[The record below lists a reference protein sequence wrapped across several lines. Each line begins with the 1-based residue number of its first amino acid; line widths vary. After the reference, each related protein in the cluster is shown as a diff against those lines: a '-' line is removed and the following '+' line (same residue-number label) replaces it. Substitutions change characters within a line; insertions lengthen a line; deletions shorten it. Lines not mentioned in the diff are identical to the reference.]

1 MAEKGT
7 ALQNTVLACGIPFNV
22 KWESSNSNGGSEA
35 NRELKVIYLDEEASK
50 QSESSNI
57 QRDMKDRRI
66 DSQMNIFGLD
76 ESSAK
81 RGSYK
86 EFPSN
91 SYGQVPASADM
102 SHQHIDI
109 GTIYNGIQPVQPLP
123 VGGVEVEQVVNIK
136 NYGCSNGLMQD
147 KCSIPVSDSEMQQ
160 KLSRSIMNMNGQE
173 MSLDQTQ
180 KVM

>member
-7 ALQNTVLACGIPFNV
+7 ALQNTVLACGVPFIA
-22 KWESSNSNGGSEA
+22 KWESSNANGGSEA

-76 ESSAK
+76 EPSAK

-91 SYGQVPASADM
+91 SYGQVSEPSDM

-109 GTIYNGIQPVQPLP
+109 GILYNGIQPMQPLP
-123 VGGVEVEQVVNIK
+123 VGGVQVEQVENIK
-136 NYGCSNGLMQD
+136 NYGSSNGLMQD
-147 KCSIPVSDSEMQQ
+147 KRSIPVSDSEMQE
-160 KLSRSIMNMNGQE
+160 KLSRRIMNMNGQE
-173 MSLDQTQ
+173 MKLDQTQ
-180 KVM
+180 KV